1 MKKVLLIIAIA
12 LVTLT
17 SCNRPEPN
25 FEGVL
30 MTNYGR
36 DGLASFSTVTGAQGP
51 LWFGS
56 ELYQVPMFEQKADCD
71 AVRVSAKDAGIF
83 TVDPSYTYQATRGQA
98 PSIVLNYKH
107 LGSGD
112 DFLDNVESSTLNK
125 LVTDSFREEARLYT
139 TDSLMNNL
147 GSFEKN
153 VETVL
158 IAKFGKKGFT
168 LNTLTSGLTPP
179 KSMANAIE
187 NRNNAV
193 QKANQV
199 KNELETSKM
208 YLEKAKIDAETNR
221 MKSSGLTKEVLTQQ
235 YIEALRNSRNRIIIT
250 DGKTPIIL
258 Q

>member
-1 MKKVLLIIAIA
+1 MKKLMILAIAILGLA
-12 LVTLT
+12 

-25 FEGVL
+25 YEGVL
-30 MTNYGR
+30 MTDYGR
-36 DGLASFSTVTGAQGP
+36 NGLESFKTVTGAQGILGP
-51 LWFGS
+51 GT
-56 ELYQVPMFEQKADCD
+56 ELYQVPMFEQKADCN

-107 LGSGD
+107 LGTGD
-112 DFLDNVESSTLNK
+112 EFLDNVENNTLNK
-125 LVTDSFREEARLYT
+125 IVTDSFREEARLYT

-147 GSFEKN
+147 GDFEKK
-153 VETVL
+153 VESVL
-158 IAKFGKKGFT
+158 IDKFKRKGFN

-179 KSMANAIE
+179 QSMANAIE
-187 NRNNAV
+187 NRNNAI

-221 MKSSGLTKEVLTQQ
+221 MKSGGLTREVLTQQ
-235 YIEALRNSRNRIIIT
+235 YIEALRNSKNRIIIT
-250 DGKTPIIL
+250 DGKTPVIL

>member
-12 LVTLT
+12 FITLT

-36 DGLASFSTVTGAQGP
+36 DGLSSFTTVTGAQGP
-51 LWFGS
+51 MWFGS

-83 TVDPSYTYQATRGQA
+83 TVDPSYTYNATRGQA

-107 LGSGD
+107 LGTGD
-112 DFLDNVESSTLNK
+112 EFLDNVEKSTLNK

-147 GSFEKN
+147 GDFEKN
-153 VETVL
+153 VENVL
-158 IAKFGKKGFT
+158 INKFSKKGFT

-221 MKSSGLTKEVLTQQ
+221 MKSGGLTKEVLTQQ
-235 YIEALRNSRNRIIIT
+235 YIEMMRNSRNRIIIT

>member
-1 MKKVLLIIAIA
+1 MKKLLIIAIA
-12 LVTLT
+12 IIGLT

-25 FEGVL
+25 YEGVL
-30 MTNYGR
+30 MTDYGR
-36 DGLASFSTVTGAQGP
+36 NGLESFKTVTGAQGP
-51 LWFGS
+51 LGPGS

-71 AVRVSAKDAGIF
+71 AVRVSARDAGIF

-107 LGSGD
+107 LGTGEE
-112 DFLDNVESSTLNK
+112 FLDNVEGSTLNK

-147 GSFEKN
+147 GGFEKN

-158 IAKFGKKGFT
+158 SEKFKKKGFT

-179 KSMANAIE
+179 RSMADAIE
-187 NRNNAV
+187 NRNNAI

-235 YIEALRNSRNRIIIT
+235 YIEALRNSKNRIIIT
-250 DGKTPIIL
+250 DGKTPVIL